1 MSTDQ
6 KSLPAGI
13 GILTIVTTL
22 ACWTVIPPTLTWL
35 KDYIDP
41 WTANGW
47 RYLISALIWLPVL
60 VIGLRRSTLP
70 KGIWKAA
77 LWPSFFNAIAQVCF
91 GIAPYYIK
99 PGLMTFSLRFQIV
112 FLMTGAAI
120 MFAAERRIVKN
131 WIFLLGTA
139 MVLGGTMLTIGL
151 NPAGLEGATTFGVI
165 LAVGSGFLYAAYALA
180 VRKKMMGMNP
190 LQAFSVVSQYTA
202 IPLFVAM
209 LLFAKNKVTGE
220 HDMGMSLF
228 DQSAKV
234 IAVTL
239 VSAVIGIG
247 IGHTLYYFSI
257 ARLGLVVSAGVV
269 QLQPVT
275 VSLVSIFMF
284 HEVLTGLQWTTG
296 LTAIAGAIVMLYAQH
311 RLNKVDREAERVL
324 PEIGVQD

>member
-1 MSTDQ
+1 MSTDK
-6 KSLPAGI
+6 KSLPASI
-13 GILTIVTTL
+13 GVFTIVTTL

-35 KDYIDP
+35 VGYIDP

-47 RYLISALIWLPVL
+47 RYLISALIWLPVA
-60 VIGLRRSTLP
+60 IFGLIRGTLP
-70 KGIWKAA
+70 KGVWKAA
-77 LWPSFFNAIAQVCF
+77 LWPSFFNALGQICF
-91 GIAPYYIK
+91 GLAPYYIK

-139 MVLGGTMLTIGL
+139 MVLGGTLLTIAL
-151 NPAGLEGATTFGVI
+151 NPSGLGEATTFGVI

-190 LQAFSVVSQYTA
+190 LQAFAVVSQYTA

-209 LLFAKNKVTGE
+209 LILAKNKAGV

-234 IAVTL
+234 IGVTL
-239 VSAVIGIG
+239 ISAVIGIG

-275 VSLVSIFMF
+275 VSLVSIVMF
-284 HEVLTGLQWTTG
+284 NEVLTSLQWTTG

-311 RLNKVDREAERVL
+311 RLNKSDRAAEMVL

>member
-1 MSTDQ
+1 MSTDK

-13 GILTIVTTL
+13 GVITIVTTL

-35 KDYIDP
+35 VRFIDP

-47 RYLISALIWLPVL
+47 RYLVSALIWLPVL
-60 VIGLRRSTLP
+60 LVGLRRGTLP
-70 KGIWKAA
+70 KGVWKAA

-139 MVLGGTMLTIGL
+139 MVLGGTLLTIAL
-151 NPAGLEGATTFGVI
+151 NPSGLGEATTFGVI

-190 LQAFSVVSQYTA
+190 LQAFAVVSQYTA

-209 LLFAKNKVTGE
+209 LILAKNKAGVP
-220 HDMGMSLF
+220 DMGMSLF

-234 IAVTL
+234 IGVTL
-239 VSAVIGIG
+239 ISAVIGIG

-275 VSLVSIFMF
+275 VSLVSIVMF
-284 HEVLTGLQWTTG
+284 NEVLTGLQWTTG

-311 RLNKVDREAERVL
+311 RLNKSDREAEIVL